1 MGLNLAGEAVRR
13 GARGAGICVGGTA
26 AAQRGGGRKH
36 RSARPSIWPV
46 IAALTLLWIGL
57 CGVPAS
63 AKEPPRE
70 LSLLIWTEYV
80 DPDLIA
86 EFEAKHNVQ
95 IKSTYFESDD
105 VRDRMVQEVEGGGF
119 DIGLVNDVMVGPYA
133 RRGWIAPIDKAAVP
147 NLKHI
152 DPRWLTAYPM
162 TEAYGVPYF
171 WGTLGIAY
179 RKDLIKR
186 SVTSWMD
193 LFRPDEALRGR
204 IIMVYDVRDT
214 IGMALR
220 ALGYSANATESAQLA
235 EAARLLER
243 QKPYVRN
250 YSYVSLTE
258 RSGIVTGEFAMT
270 MLYSGDALMLQK
282 YNNNIK
288 YVVPSEGTNLW
299 TDYLVVFK
307 SSPNRDMAFKF
318 IDFLNE
324 PENAA
329 KLAQFV
335 HYASPNVAAR
345 KYLPQDFLA
354 DLTIYPPA
362 EVIARS
368 ETYMVLPPKTMKTRN
383 DIFARLTR

>member
-1 MGLNLAGEAVRR
+1 MGHNPLVKSIQSRAHGV
-13 GARGAGICVGGTA
+13 GIRA
-26 AAQRGGGRKH
+26 GGR
-36 RSARPSIWPV
+36 A
-46 IAALTLLWIGL
+46 TLLSIITLAFVLSAL
-57 CGVPAS
+57 CGAPAT

-80 DPDLIA
+80 DPELIA
-86 EFEAKHNVQ
+86 EFEAKHNVR

-162 TEAYGVPYF
+162 VETYGVPYF

-186 SVTSWMD
+186 PVTSWMD

-220 ALGYSANATESAQLA
+220 ALGYSVNATEPEQLA

-258 RSGIVTGEFAMT
+258 RSGMVTGEFAMT

-282 YNNNIK
+282 YNDNIQ

-299 TDYLVVFK
+299 TDYLVIFK
-307 SSPNRDMAFKF
+307 NSLHKDLALDF
-318 IDFLNE
+318 INFLNK

-329 KLAQFV
+329 RLAQFV
-335 HYASPNVAAR
+335 HYASPNMAAR

-354 DLTIYPPA
+354 DLTIFPPD

-368 ETYMVLPPKTMKTRN
+368 ETYMLLPPKTMKTRN